1 MKGKSQIK
9 IAITG
14 IALIFLC
21 VIMYLFLWG
30 KLFPFSPVIIGFSKH
45 ELSNTVIYVQKGAEY
60 SDFERINKLTPDV
73 ENFHEFKFIKKPR
86 IFIFRDKES
95 YLHRSISKAR
105 FCAFPGGSL
114 VISPW
119 AIQEDREGK
128 ISLEIYIKHELS
140 HVLLY
145 QHKGILTSLMYPN
158 WLLEG
163 IAVYS
168 TNQMGTS
175 FYPGKEE
182 TYRLINQGNFVPPE
196 FFKTK
201 KEDKIPL
208 NVTYRVTFMYSEF
221 ACIVDYLVNN
231 YGKEKFL
238 VYMKSLL
245 KNNNHDKVFKDVYG
259 IDFKDFLLY
268 FKKFVSENDK
278 PV

>member
-1 MKGKSQIK
+1 MTGKIK
-9 IAITG
+9 ITLTG
-14 IALIFLC
+14 IALISFC
-21 VIMYLFLWG
+21 VIVYLFLWG

-45 ELSNTVIYVQKGAEY
+45 ELSNTVVYVQKGAEY
-60 SDFERINKLTPDV
+60 SDFSRIDKLTPDV
-73 ENFHEFKFIKKPR
+73 ETFHELKFIKKPR

-128 ISLEIYIKHELS
+128 ISLEIYVKHELS
-140 HVLLY
+140 HVLIF
-145 QHKGILTSLMYPN
+145 QHKGLITALMYPN

-182 TYRLINQGNFVPPE
+182 TYHLMNQGNFMPPE
-196 FFKTK
+196 YFKTK
-201 KEDKIPL
+201 KEDKVPL
-208 NVTYRVTFMYSEF
+208 NVKYRVTFMYSEF
-221 ACIVDYLVNN
+221 ACIVDYLVNS

-245 KNNNHDKVFKDVYG
+245 KNNNHDKVFKEVYG
-259 IDFKDFLLY
+259 MDFKDFL
-268 FKKFVSENDK
+268 FNFQKFVSVNDK
-278 PV
+278 PI